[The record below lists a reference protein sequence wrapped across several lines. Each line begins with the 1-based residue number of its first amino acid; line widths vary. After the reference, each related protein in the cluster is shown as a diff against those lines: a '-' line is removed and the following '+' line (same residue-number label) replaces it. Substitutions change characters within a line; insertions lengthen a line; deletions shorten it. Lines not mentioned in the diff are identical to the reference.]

1 MASGLFL
8 YASARLE
15 DLLAMLA
22 TIVGS
27 KPLPPLQEETIV
39 VPTQGIARWLQQGI
53 ATERGVAAS
62 LRMPFL
68 GGFLRRLADD
78 DTAGPD
84 PLAKDE
90 LTLRLWRLL
99 AGPQAAA
106 DFGPAAAYC
115 RDDADGRRRLQ
126 LCERLARVFDDYQVY
141 RPELLERWIA
151 GDDCADAGAH
161 AAWQGRLWRALLAD
175 AGYGQPG
182 GPAATAAV
190 RLREVERRLA
200 GDARVRA
207 RLGRRLHVF
216 GAGSLPPAF
225 VLLLLALA
233 AHTEVHLYVPQPADL
248 REGESSNP
256 WLDRFGQQAR
266 EFARMVAE
274 LEDAGIAEIRRL
286 QVGEVL
292 RRERPPAGR
301 RSALATVQARI
312 ADLGG
317 ESATKPALAAD
328 DDSLRVHV
336 AHSPQREL
344 EIVRDQILA
353 AFARDKQLAPHEVFV
368 LVPDIEQYAALAEAV
383 FGPVR
388 RHLPFRIADR
398 SPIADQPLCSALF
411 AVLDLARGR
420 VEANDV
426 FRVLEQEAVRQRFEL
441 AVGDLPGLRARC
453 DQADVRWGVDGARR
467 QARLGIPAF
476 EDGSWRRGLDR
487 LLLGVMT
494 GASDALA
501 LGLSPVAD
509 GTSGRDDALGR
520 FVAFVAALFE
530 RLDRLAAPQPLAS
543 WADRLDDLLAAL
555 FLPTSPEDRRAA
567 ERLRR
572 AIARL
577 RAVATAARVD
587 EPLAP
592 AALRDLLD
600 RALAES
606 AGGGGFLAGAV
617 TIASLTPM
625 RTLPCRRLYVCGMA
639 DQQFPRRP
647 QALPFDLVAQRRRI
661 GDRDARRDDR
671 QLFLD
676 LLVAARDA
684 VHFSYVGRSAKDDG
698 ECAPSTAIDDF
709 LDLVDATFAP
719 AADGAKPRAQI
730 VVPHPLQPWSPRY
743 RDGADPR
750 LFAYAVGNGGELPTA
765 RGDAPP
771 WHDDTPIEP
780 PAELA
785 GVDVAL
791 ADLVAFWRDPPRFF
805 CERVLGMSLRA
816 ADAPEPTT
824 ERFALDGLADWALRD
839 ALRTRDVP
847 GEDEAQRLQAAHAS
861 GLLPPGARGD
871 AAFGD
876 SEDEAQEL
884 RRKLAAH
891 GAMQPRAVAAT
902 LADARITGVVD
913 DCAADA
919 VVRSQSGAVK
929 PKHAVAALVEHLV
942 VAVARA
948 AGAGDLPAATVV
960 YGRSGDVR
968 LRPLDG
974 DAGVQAL
981 ATLVAGYREGLRRPL
996 PFFPAASLA
1005 YARAAAD
1012 AKGGPAKARKQ
1023 ARSKFESAGDG
1034 SRGEGDDAA
1043 TALCF
1048 RGREPLASEAFVA
1061 WAERIHGVL
1070 AVCKDDA

>member
-22 TIVGS
+22 TIIGS

-53 ATERGVAAS
+53 ANERGIAAS
-62 LRMPFL
+62 LRLPFL

-78 DTAGPD
+78 EAAGPD

-106 DFGPAAAYC
+106 AFGPAAAYC
-115 RDDADGRRRLQ
+115 RGDADGRRRLQ
-126 LCERLARVFDDYQVY
+126 LSERLARVFDDYQIY
-141 RPELLERWIA
+141 RPELLERWNA

-175 AGYGQPG
+175 AGFGRPG
-182 GPAATAAV
+182 GPPATTAV
-190 RLREVERRLA
+190 RLREVERKLA
-200 GDARVRA
+200 SDPRVRA
-207 RLGRRLHVF
+207 RLDRRLHVF
-216 GAGSLPPAF
+216 GAGSLPTAF
-225 VLLLLALA
+225 LRLLLALA
-233 AHTEVHLYVPQPADL
+233 AHTEVNLYVPQPADL

-274 LEDAGIAEIRRL
+274 LEDTGSDEIQRL
-286 QVGEVL
+286 QVGDVQQ
-292 RRERPPAGR
+292 RGKPPPSR

-317 ESATKPALAAD
+317 EAATKPALDDD

-336 AHSPQREL
+336 AHTPQREL

-353 AFARDKQLAPHEVFV
+353 AFARDKDLKPHDVFV

-398 SPIADQPLCSALF
+398 RPIADQPLCSAVF

-426 FRVLEQEAVRQRFEL
+426 FRVLEQDAVRQRFEL
-441 AVGDLPGLRARC
+441 AVGDLPALRARC
-453 DQADVRWGVDGARR
+453 DRADVRWGVDGARR

-476 EDGSWRRGLDR
+476 DDGSWRRGLDR

-494 GASDALA
+494 GASEALA

-509 GTSGRDDALGR
+509 ATSGRDDALGK
-520 FVAFVAALFE
+520 FLAFCTALFE
-530 RLDRLAAPQPLAS
+530 RLDLLAAPRPLAA
-543 WADRLDDLLAAL
+543 WADRLDDLLTAL
-555 FLPTSPEDRRAA
+555 FLPTSAEDRSAA

-572 AIARL
+572 TIARL
-577 RAVATAARVD
+577 RTIATAAAVD
-587 EPLAP
+587 EPV
-592 AALRDLLD
+592 AAVVLRDWLD
-600 RALAES
+600 GALAES
-606 AGGGGFLAGAV
+606 AGGGFLSGSITV
-617 TIASLTPM
+617 ASLTPM
-625 RTLPCRRLYVCGMA
+625 RTLPCRRLYVCGLS

-647 QALPFDLVAQRRRI
+647 QVLPFDLIAQRRRA
-661 GDRDARRDDR
+661 GDRDVRRDDR

-676 LLVAARDA
+676 LLTSARDA
-684 VHFSYVGRSAKDDG
+684 VQFTYVGRSAKDDG
-698 ECAPSTAIDDF
+698 EYAPSTALDDF
-709 LDLVDATFAP
+709 LDLVDGTFAP
-719 AADGAKPRAQI
+719 APDGAPARAQ
-730 VVPHPLQPWSPRY
+730 VVVQHPLQPWSPRY
-743 RDGADPR
+743 RDGADAR
-750 LFAYAVGNGGELPTA
+750 LFAYAVGNGDELPST
-765 RGDAPP
+765 RGEAPP
-771 WHDDTPIEP
+771 WHDGQPIEP

-785 GVDVAL
+785 GADIAL
-791 ADLVAFWRDPPRFF
+791 ADLVAFWHDPPRFF
-805 CERVLGMSLRA
+805 CERVLGMALRA

-824 ERFALDGLADWALRD
+824 ERFALDALADWTLRD
-839 ALRTRDVP
+839 ELRTRDVP
-847 GEDEAQRLQAAHAS
+847 GEDEAQRLQAAHAA

-871 AAFGD
+871 VVFGD
-876 SEDEAQEL
+876 REDEAQDL

-891 GAMQPRAVAAT
+891 GPLQARAVAVA
-902 LADARITGVVD
+902 LADARIVGVLD
-913 DCAADA
+913 DCATDA
-919 VVRSQSGAVK
+919 VVRSHAGVVK
-929 PKHAVAALVEHLV
+929 PKHAITALVEHLV
-942 VAVARA
+942 CAVARA
-948 AGAGDLPAATVV
+948 AGASDLPAATVV

-974 DAGVQAL
+974 DAAQQAL
-981 ATLVAGYREGLRRPL
+981 TVLVGGYREGLRQPL
-996 PFFPAASLA
+996 PFFPSASLA
-1005 YARAAAD
+1005 YAGAL
-1012 AKGGPAKARKQ
+1012 GGAGGLAKARKL
-1023 ARSKFESAGDG
+1023 ARTKFESSGNG

-1048 RGREPLASEAFVA
+1048 RNREPLTSDRFAS
-1061 WAERIHGVL
+1061 WAERIHGLL
-1070 AVCKDDA
+1070 AACKDDA